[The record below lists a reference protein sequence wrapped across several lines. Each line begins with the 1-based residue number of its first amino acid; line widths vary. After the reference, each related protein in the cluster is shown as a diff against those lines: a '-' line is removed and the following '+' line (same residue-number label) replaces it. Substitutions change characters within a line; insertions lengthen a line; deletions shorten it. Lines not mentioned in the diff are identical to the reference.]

1 MGISLSN
8 KDYIAFTIKKNERK
22 KKGHDY
28 DAIADYNKT
37 IIKKRTEKERNK
49 KKRKEKTKHSESAF
63 LTRLPRPIVR
73 KKKAGGER
81 TFAYWMCTRCVR

>member
-22 KKGHDY
+22 EKGHDY

-37 IIKKRTEKERNK
+37 IMKKRTEKERNK
-49 KKRKEKTKHSESAF
+49 KKKKRKNET
-63 LTRLPRPIVR
+63 
-73 KKKAGGER
+73 
-81 TFAYWMCTRCVR
+81 